1 MIVDLHAHYPMHVLA
16 DVTPRSAYDQIRQIR
31 GRSGLSLK
39 ERTQALIVWGA
50 SLLFN
55 DGDLFSG
62 YRIDSPIA
70 PKNDGADR
78 G

>member
-39 ERTQALIVWGA
+39 ERTQALKPSARVKG
-50 SLLFN
+50 S
-55 DGDLFSG
+55 
-62 YRIDSPIA
+62 
-70 PKNDGADR
+70 
-78 G
+78 